1 MPHRA
6 IGADA
11 RGPGQSKGTHRHQR
25 DSGGQRQS
33 EREVHAREAH
43 PDWCGEAGSH
53 PGEENGE
60 LVMKRRLILL
70 NLVLLV
76 AIAVAGNALRDRYLA
91 AKAHEQQVLKQKPP
105 LVPPPQIPDT
115 PKTPPV
121 AAATYADVAQKMLFT
136 RDRNPNVI
144 VEPPKVPPPK
154 VMPPLPFAYGVMD
167 FGSGPIV
174 LLAEKAGGQ
183 NKSYHPGDKIGE
195 FKIAS
200 VSSRDITFEWDGKE
214 IK

>member
-1 MPHRA
+1 M
-6 IGADA
+6 
-11 RGPGQSKGTHRHQR
+11 
-25 DSGGQRQS
+25 
-33 EREVHAREAH
+33 
-43 PDWCGEAGSH
+43 
-53 PGEENGE
+53 N
-60 LVMKRRLILL
+60 
-70 NLVLLV
+70 
-76 AIAVAGNALRDRYLA
+76 
-91 AKAHEQQVLKQKPP
+91 
-105 LVPPPQIPDT
+105 

-214 IK
+214 IKKRLEELVDKKAGEIAAAAAETAAANAPKAAAPPPPPPPVAEAKPGIPMGENKGCQPGDNSPAGTVADGYKKVRVNSPFGSTCYWEPVK